1 MIDYAVINPAT
12 GETLATYDTFT
23 DAQVEDAI
31 ARAAS
36 AATTWAATSP
46 AERATVIRRIAE
58 LHRERKDELGAIIV
72 REMGKPIA
80 AAVGEVEFAA
90 DIIEFYAD
98 NIEKITADQP
108 LDIVGDGTAVVR
120 RAPLGALLGIMP
132 WNFPAYQVARF
143 AAPNLAIGN
152 TIILKHA
159 PQCPESA
166 AAIEAIYRDAGLPDG
181 GYVNVYA
188 TNEQAATII
197 ADPRVH
203 GVSVTG
209 SERAGAAVAE
219 VAGRNLKKVA
229 LELGGSDPFIVLSTD
244 DLDAVVQNAVDAR
257 LDNNGQSCNGAK
269 RFIVVDELYD
279 AFLEKFVA
287 KMGEVGPGDPM
298 AGEAAYGVLSSAQA
312 AETLE
317 GQVKKAVDGGA
328 QVLVGKVGDLLELAD
343 VVRAGGGLDDE
354 WQARAL
360 QDTRALD
367 GVAPRAADLPESIVT
382 IRIERVEREREASR
396 ARLQQPGGDV
406 LRDADAVGADH
417 HPEPPLRGTL
427 DDGQDVAAKER
438 LAAGQDGDALG
449 GNGRDLVDEFEVDC
463 VLDDGVSVG
472 LDALD
477 VFGDGRRIQG
487 HCHGLKRRLRA

>member
-1 MIDYAVINPAT
+1 MTDYAVVNPAT
-12 GETLATYDTFT
+12 GETVATYETAT
-23 DAQVEDAI
+23 DSEIESAVT
-31 ARAAS
+31 RAAS
-36 AATTWAATSP
+36 AAGVWARVTP
-46 AERATVIRRIAE
+46 ADRAVVIRRIAE
-58 LHRERKDELGAIIV
+58 LHRERTDELAAIIV

-90 DIIEFYAD
+90 DIIEYYAD
-98 NIEKITADQP
+98 NIELITADQP
-108 LDIVGDGTAVVR
+108 LQILGEGTAVVR

-244 DLDAVVQNAVDAR
+244 DMDAVVQLAVDAR

-269 RFIVVDELYD
+269 RFVVLDELYEEFT
-279 AFLEKFVA
+279 AKFVA
-287 KMGEVGPGDPM
+287 GLAAVAATDPTQEDTVLGP
-298 AGEAAYGVLSSAQA
+298 LSSLAA
-312 AETLE
+312 AERLQQQVDAAVAQGATVLTGGTRE
-317 GQVKKAVDGGA
+317 GAFFAPTV
-328 QVLVGKVGDLLELAD
+328 LAD
-343 VVRAGGGLDDE
+343 VTPEMDVYREELFGPAAVVYRVADEDAAVALANDTSFGLGSYVFTTDAEQAERVADQIEAGMVYVNLALADSPELPFGGVKRSGTSRELG
-354 WQARAL
+354 L
-360 QDTRALD
+360 L
-367 GVAPRAADLPESIVT
+367 AADEFVNKKL
-382 IRIERVEREREASR
+382 IRR
-396 ARLQQPGGDV
+396 A
-406 LRDADAVGADH
+406 
-417 HPEPPLRGTL
+417 
-427 DDGQDVAAKER
+427 
-438 LAAGQDGDALG
+438 
-449 GNGRDLVDEFEVDC
+449 
-463 VLDDGVSVG
+463 
-472 LDALD
+472 
-477 VFGDGRRIQG
+477 
-487 HCHGLKRRLRA
+487 